1 MASLAHLSNPVDQ
14 APAVLRNASR
24 FSHSTAHSSVSYDVQ
39 INQQTTLSRMYRFN
53 EPGTYI
59 EYPETGEKPV
69 GYLFRMDPDD
79 WGLPTHNFAYSLGS
93 PGGYSEEGKHRN
105 AIHISVLRNSMTQE
119 QVSCSETHYTCHG
132 VKVCPHGDMDKF
144 SAPHTVATQENVASR
159 LANDRD
165 SRLMYASPSADIFAK
180 TQAFITALRR
190 GGCHAELQ
198 EHTPRLP
205 SEVEIQQQN
214 MAFQRGYHDKVERCK
229 GRAIFQFD
237 NAGKPFIS
245 CQHYDPDMSRDHLVQ
260 YLDDSYDLDY
270 LEAVLEEDTDGIGR
284 IGRGAEA
291 LGYGPRVDC
300 TTITNASSQ
309 RAFCPFDHRTSDGF
323 LEQATMV
330 RMECGVK
337 VGIFQPLEAHRRACP
352 YVLVTVKGVH
362 EHPIPLPLRT
372 PPAAKAIVLDLI
384 DKIGTELAD
393 LTTRRFLRHPAV
405 RAYLQETFP
414 GEVAPN
420 FSQIHVSLANRAH
433 LSSYIDKAS
442 KKKFPFGTG
451 WEGVKHLKEIQ
462 DRAGNPKAIYVR
474 PIIDISAA
482 GVVHDIQ
489 DKETT
494 AASGQDLRIIVCMTR
509 KQSHRLLKAQYLQGD
524 VAFKHVIG
532 FKEFELASLN
542 RDANTSL
549 VFCRVFITR
558 ETAFSHCLV
567 FDAIHEIMISMTVSF
582 SLQLINMVA
591 KPKREIA
598 PHMNNI
604 GLGLHLQKLAQMMSH
619 QMDLHEPHRRV
630 ASLSPYKHLHR
641 IFCLCVI
648 HILHYIRE
656 CKGVTESVRQSM
668 RSPCALNI
676 QIGKAPYRLSRLKA
690 TNWVKNKVHS
700 HFTFEGM
707 CWEKSWIPL
716 AVWRAGDSISNLIE
730 SVHSDVNQE
739 GKGCSLLGAIEKGHH
754 FDSMKMSTL
763 EALET
768 SGFRPSY
775 NAGHRSENEILG
787 LKRRFN
793 FHHDTLV
800 SQDKALENHRTKLQT
815 ALDRVSK
822 AQQAVEA
829 AQRALDVSNAT
840 VFQHGLEFLQ
850 TQQRAHARTT
860 AEYQELLDAGKELA
874 KGTGHENTNI

>member
-1 MASLAHLSNPVDQ
+1 MASLAHLLNPVDQ

-39 INQQTTLSRMYRFN
+39 INRQTTLSRMYRFN
-53 EPGTYI
+53 EPGAYI

-93 PGGYSEEGKHRN
+93 PGGYSEEGKNQN

-119 QVSCSETHYTCHG
+119 QVSCSETHYTCRG

-144 SAPHTVATQENVASR
+144 SAPHTVATRENVASR

-190 GGCHAELQ
+190 GGCRAELQ
-198 EHTPRLP
+198 EHTPHLP

-260 YLDDSYDLDY
+260 YLDGSYDLDY
-270 LEAVLEEDTDGIGR
+270 LEAVLEEDTDEIER
-284 IGRGAEA
+284 IERGAEA

-309 RAFCPFDHRTSDGF
+309 RTFSFDHRTSDGF

-337 VGIFQPLEAHRRACP
+337 FRIFQPLEAHRRACP

-372 PPAAKAIVLDLI
+372 PPAAKAVVLNLI
-384 DKIGTELAD
+384 DKIGTDLAD

-462 DRAGNPKAIYVR
+462 DHAGNPEAIYVR
-474 PIIDISAA
+474 RIIDISAA
-482 GVVHDIQ
+482 GVVRDIQ
-489 DKETT
+489 DEET
-494 AASGQDLRIIVCMTR
+494 AVASGQDLRIIVCMTR

-524 VAFKHVIG
+524 VAFKRVIG

-567 FDAIHEIMISMTVSF
+567 FDAIHEIVKEDTGRDLRWRHLSASSIDDF
-582 SLQLINMVA
+582 DDCILQFMADQHGGQA
-591 KPKREIA
+591 K
-598 PHMNNI
+598 
-604 GLGLHLQKLAQMMSH
+604 GLGLHLQKLAQMMPH

-630 ASLSPYKHLHR
+630 ASLSPYEHLHR
-641 IFCLCVI
+641 IFRLCVI
-648 HILHYIRE
+648 HILRYIRE

-668 RSPCALNI
+668 RSLMCIEHPDWKGAI
-676 QIGKAPYRLSRLKA
+676 QAIQTEG
-690 TNWVKNKVHS
+690 NK
-700 HFTFEGM
+700 
-707 CWEKSWIPL
+707 
-716 AVWRAGDSISNLIE
+716 
-730 SVHSDVNQE
+730 E

-768 SGFRPSY
+768 SGVRPSY
-775 NAGHRSENEILG
+775 NAGHRSENEIRG

-793 FHHDTLV
+793 FRHDTLV

-874 KGTGHENTNI
+874 KGTGHGNTNI